1 MDHNVVYSLLIP
13 PIIFHAAL
21 DLYSPHFFSQ
31 FWSILV
37 LALPGTALSTLLIAG
52 GLQTLYTTLYD
63 PQLAVFPI
71 LTFSSAIAA
80 VDPVAVLAV
89 FEDINV
95 DKSLHF
101 LIFGEALLNDGVAFV
116 LFEGSKVFRY
126 QDRVDVLVKWTLVGT
141 VRRPS

>member
-1 MDHNVVYSLLIP
+1 MFNVDHNLVYSLLIP

-21 DLYSPHFFSQ
+21 DLYSQHFFSQ

-37 LALPGTALSTLLIAG
+37 LALAGTALSSLLIAG
-52 GLQTLYTTLYD
+52 GLQLLYTLYD
-63 PQLAVFPI
+63 PQLGIFPI

-89 FEDINV
+89 FEDLNA

-101 LIFGEALLNDGVAFV
+101 LLFGEALLNDGVAFV
-116 LFEGSKVFRY
+116 LFEGSKVCSY
-126 QDRVDVLVKWTLVGT
+126 Q
-141 VRRPS
+141 SAE

>member
-1 MDHNVVYSLLIP
+1 MFNVEHNLVYSLLIP

-21 DLYSPHFFSQ
+21 DLYSPYFFSQ
-31 FWSILV
+31 VWSVLT
-37 LALPGTALSTLLIAG
+37 LALAGTALSTLLIAG
-52 GLQTLYTTLYD
+52 GLSLATSLYD
-63 PQLAVFPI
+63 PSLGIFPI

-116 LFEGSKVFRY
+116 LFEGSKVSR
-126 QDRVDVLVKWTLVGT
+126 
-141 VRRPS
+141 

>member
-1 MDHNVVYSLLIP
+1 MYDSDHVFNVEHNVVYSLLIP

-52 GLQTLYTTLYD
+52 GLEALYTLYD
-63 PQLAVFPI
+63 PQLGIFPI

-116 LFEGSKVFRY
+116 LFEGSKVISY
-126 QDRVDVLVKWTLVGT
+126 KDRVEM
-141 VRRPS
+141 

>member
-1 MDHNVVYSLLIP
+1 MYDSDHVFNVEHNVVYSLLIP
-13 PIIFHAAL
+13 PIIFHASL

-52 GLQTLYTTLYD
+52 GLEAFYTLYD
-63 PQLAVFPI
+63 PQLGIFPI

-89 FEDINV
+89 FEDINA

-116 LFEGSKVFRY
+116 LFEGSKVCSY
-126 QDRVDVLVKWTLVGT
+126 QTRD
-141 VRRPS
+141 

>member
-1 MDHNVVYSLLIP
+1 MFNVDHNLVYSLLIP

-21 DLYSPHFFSQ
+21 DLYSQHFFSQ

-52 GLQTLYTTLYD
+52 GLRGLYTSYD
-63 PQLAVFPI
+63 PQLAIFPI

-116 LFEGSKVFRY
+116 LFEGSKVFSY
-126 QDRVDVLVKWTLVGT
+126 QERVEM
-141 VRRPS
+141 

>member
-1 MDHNVVYSLLIP
+1 MVYSLLIP

-21 DLYSPHFFSQ
+21 DLYSQHFFSQ

-52 GLQTLYTTLYD
+52 GLQLYTLHD
-63 PQLAVFPI
+63 PQLGIFPI

-89 FEDINV
+89 FEDINA

-116 LFEGSKVFRY
+116 LFEGSKVCSY
-126 QDRVDVLVKWTLVGT
+126 QDRLEN
-141 VRRPS
+141 RPR